1 MARGEAQSPRT
12 ASCLK
17 MEILEA
23 DPDSRSQRINAL
35 QALKRLEE
43 SASRQQDPASPERHR
58 RRSFTTVYIAP
69 RRLTP

>member
-1 MARGEAQSPRT
+1 
-12 ASCLK
+12 

-23 DPDSRSQRINAL
+23 DPDSRSQQINAL
-35 QALKRLEE
+35 QTLKRLEE
-43 SASRQQDPASPERHR
+43 SASKQQDPASPERHR